1 MIGRSSPRS
10 WAILAF
16 SSGSA
21 MPAASTRMSAMLPG
35 TRRSITKI
43 STDIPNRVSA
53 INRMHRTRNEP
64 MSLLAIQPDVLEA
77 PAVERA
83 VHHEGQ
89 VLDIGSPAGRTPG
102 IEDDRPRPFLGQFA
116 LDCPY
121 QLLAALLIGLH
132 RLLLDQLID
141 FRIAVAVPIQDR
153 SASVVQIE
161 DWI

>member
-1 MIGRSSPRS
+1 MSGRSGPRA
-10 WAILAF
+10 WAVLAF
-16 SSGSA
+16 PVVLA
-21 MPAASTRMSAMLPG
+21 VPAASPRLSALFPG

-102 IEDDRPRPFLGQFA
+102 IEDDRPRPFLG
-116 LDCPY
+116 
-121 QLLAALLIGLH
+121 
-132 RLLLDQLID
+132 
-141 FRIAVAVPIQDR
+141 
-153 SASVVQIE
+153 
-161 DWI
+161 